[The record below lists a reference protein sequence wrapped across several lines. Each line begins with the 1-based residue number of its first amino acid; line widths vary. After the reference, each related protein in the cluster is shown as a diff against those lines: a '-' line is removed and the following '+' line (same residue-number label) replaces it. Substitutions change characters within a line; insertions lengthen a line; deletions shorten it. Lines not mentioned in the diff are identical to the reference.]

1 VPIVEQEVTIVN
13 KFGLHARPAMSFVK
27 QANKFT
33 CNIEVTKGALT
44 IDGKSIMSI
53 MRLAATK
60 GTKLKI
66 IADGEDASEAIDALD
81 ELVKSSFGE

>member
-1 VPIVEQEVTIVN
+1 MPIVEQEVTIVN

-27 QANKFT
+27 LANKFT
-33 CNIEVTKGALT
+33 CSIEVTKGALA

>member
-1 VPIVEQEVTIVN
+1 
-13 KFGLHARPAMSFVK
+13 MSFVK
-27 QANKFT
+27 QANQFA
-33 CNIEVTKGALT
+33 CSIEVSKGALS

-66 IADGEDASEAIDALD
+66 IADGQDANDAVEALE
-81 ELVKSSFGE
+81 ELVKSGFGE

>member
-1 VPIVEQEVTIVN
+1 MPVVEQEVTIIN

-27 QANKFT
+27 LANQFA
-33 CNIEVTKGALT
+33 CSIEVSKGALV

-66 IADGEDASEAIDALD
+66 TADGQDAGDATCALE
-81 ELVKSSFGE
+81 ELVKSGFGE

>member
-1 VPIVEQEVTIVN
+1 
-13 KFGLHARPAMSFVK
+13 MSFVK
-27 QANKFT
+27 LANKFA
-33 CNIEVTKGALT
+33 CSIEVSKGALT

-66 IADGEDASEAIDALD
+66 ISDGEDADEALDAL
-81 ELVKSSFGE
+81 EVLIKSSFGE

>member
-1 VPIVEQEVTIVN
+1 MPIVEREVTIIN

-27 QANKFT
+27 LANKFA
-33 CNIEVTKGALT
+33 CSIEVSKGALT

-53 MRLAATK
+53 MRLAAIK

-66 IADGEDASEAIDALD
+66 ISDGEDADEALDAL
-81 ELVKSSFGE
+81 EVLIKSSFGE